1 MKNKNNKIQ
10 NEVNQTMKLF
20 DEVERLKAGDD
31 FYKKINYH
39 LHARLEEE
47 RLQKRGLR
55 GLLKPAA
62 LTAITLLNVFS
73 AYLVLSD
80 QQQYEVDRSQQLTSF
95 SEEYHLTSTDSDWLN
110 YMEEGE

>member
-1 MKNKNNKIQ
+1 MKNKNNEIQ

-20 DEVERLKAGDD
+20 DEAEKLKAGDD
-31 FYKKINYH
+31 FYKNVNYR

-47 RLQKRGLR
+47 RLHKRGLR
-55 GLLKPAA
+55 GFLKPAA
-62 LTAITLLNVFS
+62 LTAITLLNVFT

-80 QQQYEVDRSQQLTSF
+80 QQQFENPRSQQLASF
-95 SEEYHLTSTDSDWLN
+95 SEEYHLTSTNSDWLN